1 MPDPV
6 SPHWDRD
13 FVSRY
18 SSLKSRGQRP
28 LRDTRQ
34 PLFIPKIQNHQSLPP
49 EAKSSSSYSIH
60 HQLRITDDHSRIVPT
75 IKTGRAEAPP
85 SALITFSRRRLN
97 LPLPLPQGLLR
108 FTISP
113 CHHSADSRDDRG
125 GIVPTGN
132 RPRSFLPLWTTF
144 KIAACRV
151 GVKSNALCPSRS
163 KSRKSGNSSRKPGS
177 SRN

>member
-60 HQLRITDDHSRIVPT
+60 HQLRITDDHSGIVPT

-97 LPLPLPQGLLR
+97 LPLSQGL
-108 FTISP
+108 SV
-113 CHHSADSRDDRG
+113 SRGALAAIRRESRTTAAG
-125 GIVPTGN
+125 SSLPGIVPTIPKSKLFRPLGTSIISPKQILKKTAGPFRN
-132 RPRSFLPLWTTF
+132 RRLFWTPRRG
-144 KIAACRV
+144 AA
-151 GVKSNALCPSRS
+151 
-163 KSRKSGNSSRKPGS
+163 
-177 SRN
+177 